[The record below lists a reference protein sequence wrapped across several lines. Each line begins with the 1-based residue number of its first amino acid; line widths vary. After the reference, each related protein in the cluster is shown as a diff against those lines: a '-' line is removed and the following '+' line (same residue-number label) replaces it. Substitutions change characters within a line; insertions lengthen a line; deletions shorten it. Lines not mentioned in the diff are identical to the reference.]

1 MKTGKI
7 WTIDEFISDASNVLS
22 SVAVNG
28 PQFLVANGKTYR
40 IEAVEDAE
48 ADKVRDILSGGGPLE
63 DGDRLD

>member
-7 WTIDEFISDASNVLS
+7 WTIDEFISDTSNVLS
-22 SVAVNG
+22 SVALNG
-28 PQFLVANGKTYR
+28 PQFLMANGKTYR

>member
-1 MKTGKI
+1 MKTGKL
-7 WTIDEFISDASNVLS
+7 WTVDEFISDTSNVLS
-22 SVAVNG
+22 SVALNG

>member
-7 WTIDEFISDASNVLS
+7 WTIDEFISDTSNVLS
-22 SVAVNG
+22 SAAVNG

-48 ADKVRDILSGGGPLE
+48 ADKVRDILSDGGPLE

>member
-7 WTIDEFISDASNVLS
+7 WTVDEFISDTSNVLS
-22 SVAVNG
+22 SVALNG

>member
-1 MKTGKI
+1 MKNGKI
-7 WTIDEFISDASNVLS
+7 WTIDEFISDTSNVLS
-22 SVAVNG
+22 SVALNG

>member
-1 MKTGKI
+1 MKTVKL
-7 WTIDEFISDASNVLS
+7 WTVDEFISDTSNVLS
-22 SVAVNG
+22 SVALNG

>member
-1 MKTGKI
+1 MKTGKL
-7 WTIDEFISDASNVLS
+7 WTVDEFISDTSNVLS
-22 SVAVNG
+22 SVDLNG

>member
-7 WTIDEFISDASNVLS
+7 WTIDEFISDTSNVLS
-22 SVAVNG
+22 SVALNG

-63 DGDRLD
+63 DGDKLD

>member
-7 WTIDEFISDASNVLS
+7 WTIDEFISGTSNVLS
-22 SVAVNG
+22 SVALNG

-48 ADKVRDILSGGGPLE
+48 ADKVRDILSDGGPLE

>member
-7 WTIDEFISDASNVLS
+7 WTIDEFISDTSNVLS
-22 SVAVNG
+22 SVALNG

-40 IEAVEDAE
+40 IEAAEDAE

>member
-7 WTIDEFISDASNVLS
+7 WTIDEFISDTSNVLS

-48 ADKVRDILSGGGPLE
+48 ADKVRDILSDGGPLE

>member
-1 MKTGKI
+1 MKTGKL
-7 WTIDEFISDASNVLS
+7 WTIDEFISDTSNVLF
-22 SVAVNG
+22 SVALNG

-63 DGDRLD
+63 DGDKLG

>member
-7 WTIDEFISDASNVLS
+7 WTIDEFILDTSNVLS
-22 SVAVNG
+22 SVALNG

>member
-7 WTIDEFISDASNVLS
+7 WTIDEFISDTSNVLAS
-22 SVAVNG
+22 AAVNG

-48 ADKVRDILSGGGPLE
+48 ADKVRDILSDGGPLE

>member
-7 WTIDEFISDASNVLS
+7 WTIDEFISDTSNVLS
-22 SVAVNG
+22 SVALNG

>member
-1 MKTGKI
+1 MKNGKI
-7 WTIDEFISDASNVLS
+7 WTIDEFISDTSNVLS
-22 SVAVNG
+22 SVALNG

-48 ADKVRDILSGGGPLE
+48 ADKVRDILSGGGRLE